1 MQKTKFIFLSILFY
15 ASILSAFS
23 QERLLDSLNRAL
35 KIAKHDTIR
44 CKILN
49 ELIESEFNDSIW
61 PLYNQQL
68 LEFSQAKMQN
78 STGQLQK
85 NYAAYY
91 ALTLNNFG
99 FLYMLK
105 SDAKKAN
112 EYYNKALA
120 EEERNNNKA
129 GIATVYNNLGY
140 LNRKEGKVLE
150 AINYYHMALKIQLEI
165 GNKLGIA
172 TAYNNI
178 AYIFDRQNEFKKA
191 MEYYGKSLDVHL
203 EINNKEGAGIAYG
216 NMAAILST
224 NGDPN
229 CKLSKENCLK
239 EGLKTAVD
247 YLNKSID
254 LNEAGPDKSLT
265 AGTMNH
271 LAGIYDEKGD
281 PFCNSTPEDC
291 KKISEQKALELFS
304 SALKLRLEINDPDGL
319 TQSYASLAQHMLRN
333 NNVAQALIYG
343 LKSMEYA
350 KQCHSPDRII
360 DAAIVLQKIYKKQN
374 KFKESLEMYEL
385 LTVMKDSVSNDA
397 TKEMAIKKTFQ
408 IDFELQSTKDSLKNM
423 AKITEER
430 LQNDLKVKQQ
440 RYYTYGGLIGF
451 ILMLLIAIVSFRAFR
466 NKQKAN
472 MQINRQKILVEKKN
486 EIIEQQKMLV
496 EEKQKSILDSINYA
510 QRIQQALLP
519 TEKYIEKNLNRLK
532 DRKKKDGE

>member
-1 MQKTKFIFLSILFY
+1 
-15 ASILSAFS
+15 
-23 QERLLDSLNRAL
+23 
-35 KIAKHDTIR
+35 
-44 CKILN
+44 
-49 ELIESEFNDSIW
+49 
-61 PLYNQQL
+61 
-68 LEFSQAKMQN
+68 
-78 STGQLQK
+78 
-85 NYAAYY
+85 
-91 ALTLNNFG
+91 
-99 FLYMLK
+99 
-105 SDAKKAN
+105 
-112 EYYNKALA
+112 
-120 EEERNNNKA
+120 
-129 GIATVYNNLGY
+129 
-140 LNRKEGKVLE
+140 
-150 AINYYHMALKIQLEI
+150 
-165 GNKLGIA
+165 
-172 TAYNNI
+172 
-178 AYIFDRQNEFKKA
+178 
-191 MEYYGKSLDVHL
+191 
-203 EINNKEGAGIAYG
+203 
-216 NMAAILST
+216 
-224 NGDPN
+224 
-229 CKLSKENCLK
+229 
-239 EGLKTAVD
+239 
-247 YLNKSID
+247 
-254 LNEAGPDKSLT
+254 
-265 AGTMNH
+265 
-271 LAGIYDEKGD
+271 
-281 PFCNSTPEDC
+281 
-291 KKISEQKALELFS
+291 
-304 SALKLRLEINDPDGL
+304 
-319 TQSYASLAQHMLRN
+319 
-333 NNVAQALIYG
+333 
-343 LKSMEYA
+343 MEYA